1 MVDERKAKVK
11 KGWLVVAVGLDG
23 DECRR
28 FSIPIAYLRHPR
40 FRLLLEAAHE
50 AYGYPP
56 AGPLRLPCSVE
67 EFLHLQ
73 RLIENESHRQRNGG
87 GHHSPQ
93 VHFS

>member
-11 KGWLVVAVGLDG
+11 KGWLVVAVGP
-23 DECRR
+23 RR
-28 FSIPIAYLRHPR
+28 RRMPEVLHSHRLSSPPR
-40 FRLLLEAAHE
+40 WLLLEAAHE

-73 RLIENESHRQRNGG
+73 WLIENESHRQRTGG